1 MDKILI
7 RGLSIDAIVGIY
19 PYEREHEQP
28 LLLDLT
34 LELPLKECAQ
44 SGDLSKSI
52 NYADVCLKVT
62 DFVRQQKA
70 LLVEGQEIAMGDFFP
85 VVGPGGKFLET
96 RDEKAVVFHVAI
108 ISQGKTSQLPAD
120 SQS

>member
-34 LELPLKECAQ
+34 LEQPLKECAQ

-70 LLVEGQEIAMGDFFP
+70 LLVETLAEDICRFILDQYHPRSVTLRLLKTQAVLHTQGVGVEITRT
-85 VVGPGGKFLET
+85 LE
-96 RDEKAVVFHVAI
+96 D
-108 ISQGKTSQLPAD
+108 
-120 SQS
+120 

>member
-7 RGLSIDAIVGIY
+7 RGLSINAILGIC
-19 PYEREHEQP
+19 PHEREIEQP

-52 NYADVCLKVT
+52 DYADVCLKVT
-62 DFVRQQKA
+62 QFVRQQRA
-70 LLVEGQEIAMGDFFP
+70 LLVETLAEEICRFILEQYHPRAVTLRLLKTQAVLHTQG
-85 VVGPGGKFLET
+85 VGVEITRTLE
-96 RDEKAVVFHVAI
+96 D
-108 ISQGKTSQLPAD
+108 
-120 SQS
+120 